1 LALRSQDARLTA
13 DDDHLLVRTLTISAG
28 SLLAAAT
35 LAGAAAAIRLPRAP
49 SLPPGWSH
57 AQINIVVKR
66 VAHTLTYDRGRVVSV
81 GPDSLTL
88 REPDGTMQTI
98 GVDSGTKITIAGQPG
113 TLDQIRRLEV
123 ATTVSVDGGPAAVV
137 KVTIPPGL
145 AALAR
150 GARLSGG
157 ASS

>member
-1 LALRSQDARLTA
+1 M
-13 DDDHLLVRTLTISAG
+13 LVRKLTISVVSVIGAAVLAG
-28 SLLAAAT
+28 S
-35 LAGAAAAIRLPRAP
+35 AGAMRIPRSP
-49 SLPPGWSH
+49 NLPPGWSH

-113 TLDQIRRLEV
+113 TLDQVRRLEV

-145 AALAR
+145 AALVR
-150 GARLSGG
+150 RARLAGG
-157 ASS
+157 VSS

>member
-1 LALRSQDARLTA
+1 M
-13 DDDHLLVRTLTISAG
+13 LVRKLTISVVSVLGAAVLAG
-28 SLLAAAT
+28 S
-35 LAGAAAAIRLPRAP
+35 AGAMRIPRSP
-49 SLPPGWSH
+49 NLPPGWSH

-113 TLDQIRRLEV
+113 TLDQVRRLEV

-145 AALAR
+145 AALVR
-150 GARLSGG
+150 RARLAGG
-157 ASS
+157 VSS

>member
-1 LALRSQDARLTA
+1 
-13 DDDHLLVRTLTISAG
+13 LLVRKLTISVVSVLGAAVLAG
-28 SLLAAAT
+28 S
-35 LAGAAAAIRLPRAP
+35 AGAMRIPRSP
-49 SLPPGWSH
+49 NLPPGWSH

-113 TLDQIRRLEV
+113 TLDQVRRLEV

-145 AALAR
+145 AALVR
-150 GARLSGG
+150 RARLAGG
-157 ASS
+157 VSS

>member
-1 LALRSQDARLTA
+1 
-13 DDDHLLVRTLTISAG
+13 LLVRKLTISVVSVIGAAVLAG
-28 SLLAAAT
+28 S
-35 LAGAAAAIRLPRAP
+35 AGAMRIPRSP
-49 SLPPGWSH
+49 NLPPGWSH

-113 TLDQIRRLEV
+113 TLDQVRRLEV

-145 AALAR
+145 AALVR
-150 GARLSGG
+150 RARLAGG
-157 ASS
+157 VSS